1 MTWTA
6 VCEWEDG
13 WWTVT
18 IPGSRNAH
26 TQAKRLELVPARV
39 CEVLKLTDGVD
50 VDPADVVLDTF
61 LPDDDDVVGAA
72 RRSRESAAVART
84 ISERYTEMAVTRMH
98 ALGLPYR
105 DIAQLVGISR
115 ERARQIATAH
125 EMEAAS

>member
-6 VCEWEDG
+6 VCTWEDG

-50 VDPADVVLDTF
+50 VDPADVELETHVAGEDVLIADTI
-61 LPDDDDVVGAA
+61 LT
-72 RRSRESAAVART
+72 RRDAEQVKAQADKFTLWAVSRLHNA
-84 ISERYTEMAVTRMH
+84 
-98 ALGLPYR
+98 GLPYR